1 MKEFDKKT
9 LETAII
15 YVKRLA
21 EGNNPINNQ
30 PMEEDTVLNNPNVI
44 RCMYFV
50 REVLEEVYNNNGA
63 TKKKAEKTASA
74 IETFPREVLSQ
85 YSYREDKS
93 IQNII
98 SQIYEPVRSKG
109 LKMLSGKVINDR
121 LMANGYI
128 TEVYS
133 EEFNKN
139 VKVPTEKGIKVG
151 MRAERVEYPGRTFI
165 SIFYNKEGQEF
176 LIANFLKLLDGEAIV

>member
-50 REVLEEVYNNNGA
+50 KEVLEEVYSHNCKRE
-63 TKKKAEKTASA
+63 KKVKEPSA
-74 IETFPREVLSQ
+74 IECFRPELLTQ
-85 YSYREDKS
+85 YRYREDKGIQS
-93 IQNII
+93 IIGQL
-98 SQIYEPVRSKG
+98 YEPVADEG
-109 LKMLSGKVINDR
+109 LKKIPPKVISDK
-121 LMANGYI
+121 LLAAGFI
-128 TEVYS
+128 SKVYS
-133 EEFNKN
+133 EEFKKN
-139 VKVPTEKGIKVG
+139 VKVPSEKGASVG
-151 MRAERVEYPGRTFI
+151 MRAQRVDLPDCSYI
-165 SIFYNKEGQEF
+165 SIIYNEQAQKF
-176 LIANFLKLLDGEAIV
+176 LITNFMKLLRGEALY